1 MSDKYFTIDTE
12 NFIAAY
18 NEGETPR
25 SEDAERFSTEEE
37 LLALIEKWPAQRTID
52 IFNAMPIQREPV
64 TELPNPA
71 TAAAKIWG
79 VVNKQQ
85 PPKQITHKEPIM
97 KSKPKAAPKAK
108 PEPKPKKEVAPKKT
122 KAERKADRAAAKAAK
137 KEARAKAKAEAKVK
151 NDAAKAAKKTA
162 KKSAKAKTPKVKK
175 ERKPGAPRK
184 ANGEGSVKQAKQDEP
199 REGSKTAL
207 VIAMTSKGKGAT
219 LVELMKATDWAPHT
233 TRGFMS
239 TLDRK
244 YPAYT
249 VTSEKDKDGVRYYKT
264 TAKK

>member
-18 NEGETPR
+18 SEGETPR
-25 SEDAERFSTEEE
+25 NEDAERFSTEEE

-85 PPKQITHKEPIM
+85 PPKPITHKEPIM
-97 KSKPKAAPKAK
+97 KSKPKAAPKTK
-108 PEPKPKKEVAPKKT
+108 PEPKLKKEVAPKKT
-122 KAERKADRAAAKAAK
+122 KAERKAERAAVKAAK
-137 KEARAKAKAEAKVK
+137 KEARAKAKAEAK
-151 NDAAKAAKKTA
+151 AAKKPKAPKTA
-162 KKSAKAKTPKVKK
+162 KPKKERK
-175 ERKPGAPRK
+175 PKGERKPGAPRK

-219 LVELMKATDWAPHT
+219 LAELMDATDWAPHT